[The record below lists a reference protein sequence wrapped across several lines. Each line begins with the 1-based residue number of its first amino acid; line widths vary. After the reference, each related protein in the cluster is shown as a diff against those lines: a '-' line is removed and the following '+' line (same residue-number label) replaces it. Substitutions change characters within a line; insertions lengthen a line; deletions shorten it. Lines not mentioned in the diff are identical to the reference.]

1 MVIGRKNAY
10 ADQPKT
16 FGTRGPVDSVQ
27 NYIVPRTAEVADLK
41 ARIQQGRYIVISG
54 PRQTGKTTFF
64 RWTLDA
70 LVAED
75 EQWFP
80 LQLDF
85 QSLKNL
91 TSEGFYAELLLRIH
105 EGVTKECQRRNL
117 PITPQFQQFLE
128 TYPLTQHIHLRPFFA
143 TLAEHLAYRKVTII
157 IDEFDGIPR
166 SVLPDF
172 LHTLREIY
180 HTGLAHRCPYSAA
193 IVGVKNITQLN
204 YDRSISPFNIQDDF
218 SLPNFTLA
226 QVGGLFAQYSA
237 AVGQPIAPEV
247 IENIFQQTA
256 GQPFLV
262 NRLGQMLTEELK
274 IPLAETITL
283 DHFTIAHQQILR
295 ERNTHI
301 MHLTTNIRQDKR
313 FETLLLRIALREQP
327 VAFNLDNELI
337 SELATYGV
345 LAPDADWN
353 CRIQNPIYQYR
364 IIQAF
369 QPAINGLEDE
379 FLPEDTEAGFYDY
392 VAADGRLNLRLLL
405 ANFRDFIARAGFR
418 ILEVP
423 DTPQEFIGQ
432 HLLFGYLDQFVR
444 QVRGFMYLEV
454 RSGRGRMD
462 LIILHQQRKYI
473 VETKL
478 WEGKRFYA
486 TGKEQLALYLATE
499 GETEGYYVVFDHR
512 SKPEARFEE
521 EVINGKTIVS
531 FVIPVVQKRPS
542 D

>member
-1 MVIGRKNAY
+1 MVEQSKS
-10 ADQPKT
+10 
-16 FGTRGPVDSVQ
+16 FGTRGPVDPVQ
-27 NYIVPRTAEVADLK
+27 NYIVPRTEKIADLK
-41 ARIQQGRYIVISG
+41 ARIQQGRYIVIFA

-64 RWTLDA
+64 RWTLES

-75 EQWFP
+75 DQWFP
-80 LQLDF
+80 IQLDF

-91 TSEGFYAELLLRIH
+91 TVERFYHELLLRIR
-105 EGVTKECQRRNL
+105 EGVVWECQRRNL
-117 PITPQFQQFLE
+117 PITSQFQQFLE
-128 TYPLTQHIHLRPFFA
+128 TYPLRQHSHLRSFFA
-143 TLAEHLAYRKVTII
+143 TLAEHLAHRKVTIS
-157 IDEFDGIPR
+157 IDEFDDIPQ

-172 LHTLREIY
+172 LYTLREIY
-180 HTGLAHRCPYSAA
+180 HTDLVCRCPYSVV
-193 IVGVKNITQLN
+193 IVGVKSITQLN
-204 YDRSISPFNIQDDF
+204 DDRSISPFNIQDDF
-218 SLPNFTLA
+218 SVPNFTFD
-226 QVGGLFAQYSA
+226 QVRTLFAQYTVE
-237 AVGQPIAPEV
+237 VGQPIAPTV
-247 IENIFQQTA
+247 IESIFHQTA

-262 NRLGQMLTEELK
+262 NRLGQILTEEMA
-274 IPLAETITL
+274 IPRTETIT
-283 DHFTIAHQQILR
+283 DEHFVLAHQQILR

-392 VAADGRLNLRLLL
+392 VAPDGRLNLRLLL

-423 DTPQEFIGQ
+423 DTPHEFSGQ

-462 LIILHQQRKYI
+462 LIILHKQRKYI

-486 TGKEQLALYLATE
+486 TGKEQLALYLDTE
-499 GETEGYYVVFDHR
+499 GESEGYYVVFDHR
-512 SKPEARFEE
+512 SKPEARAEE

-542 D
+542 AVG